1 MDIDGLG
8 NKIILLLIKN
18 KLITNVSDLY
28 KLKESQISIL
38 DRMGTKSAMNIINA
52 INSSKKTTM
61 SRFLNALG
69 IRNIGEHLSKILE
82 TYFNGDIEK
91 LIRSDYQN
99 LIQIN
104 EIGEIVAQ
112 SLIDFF
118 QDSDNIDIINSCFE
132 LGVHF
137 IKPEVK
143 SGSLLDKIFVLTGSL
158 NSFTRNE
165 VKNIIID
172 NGGKISTSVSSKTD
186 FLLIGSNPG
195 SKYVKAQKLNTTI
208 IDEKSFKEMI
218 DE

>member
-1 MDIDGLG
+1 MIPDECPSCQLKIQKLDDEAKARCVNYSCHAQLEGRITHFVSKNCMDIDGLG

-52 INSSKKTTM
+52 INSSKTTM

-143 SGSLLDKIFVLTGSL
+143 SGSLLDKILF
-158 NSFTRNE
+158 
-165 VKNIIID
+165 
-172 NGGKISTSVSSKTD
+172 
-186 FLLIGSNPG
+186 
-195 SKYVKAQKLNTTI
+195 
-208 IDEKSFKEMI
+208 
-218 DE
+218 